1 MLENDQGQAQPYSVH
16 HYLTGY
22 SLVHLSLARDAS
34 VPTERLDAI
43 RKLAASLQCPLLFAE
58 DQVRLDSVICSDVV
72 QRLSFLL
79 GVNLWIIFP
88 IMIHPLSVHK

>member
-1 MLENDQGQAQPYSVH
+1 MH

-34 VPTERLDAI
+34 VPTERLDVV

-58 DQVRLDSVICSDVV
+58 DQVCLDSVICSDVM

-79 GVNLWIIFP
+79 EVIIYR
-88 IMIHPLSVHK
+88 